1 MQKLITK
8 AHFHS
13 ATTTKG
19 NLTTLSHMKIK
30 HFALQNERLNG
41 LEITILLLEW
51 KPYISPC
58 NKH

>member
-19 NLTTLSHMKIK
+19 NLATLSRMKIK

-41 LEITILLLEW
+41 LEITIPLLD
-51 KPYISPC
+51 
-58 NKH
+58 